1 MTTVPLD
8 KIIVAEGRRK
18 IDKKKLE
25 SLTESIK
32 ELGLINP
39 ISVTSDYT
47 LIAGY
52 HRLEAF
58 RTLGK
63 DEIPVMILDLKDAR
77 AELAEIDENLIRNE
91 LSVLE
96 QAECLK
102 RRKEIYESIH
112 PQTKKGGTHTSNAK
126 KLSADPALSFAKDT
140 ESKTGVS
147 ERTVQKN
154 VKIATDLAKPV
165 KDKIKN
171 TPIADKKSELEA
183 LAKVPKNQQAKVV
196 EKVLSGKAAS
206 VREVVEPKKPLT
218 HPAPCTPNHDQFCPQ
233 PGGYPP
239 ETDLPP
245 QQSLAEQLA
254 DQPPAPL
261 PANATMA
268 ERLARD
274 KKVLEW
280 NLKHT
285 APADHGKQDRLDRIA
300 RMEGHASAFIDD
312 LLPAKQMAIDEYRR
326 DHPEYQTLA
335 DLVVVAIDRMVSGKV
350 KQ

>member
-126 KLSADPALSFAKDT
+126 KLSADPALS
-140 ESKTGVS
+140 
-147 ERTVQKN
+147 R
-154 VKIATDLAKPV
+154 
-165 KDKIKN
+165 
-171 TPIADKKSELEA
+171 
-183 LAKVPKNQQAKVV
+183 
-196 EKVLSGKAAS
+196 
-206 VREVVEPKKPLT
+206 
-218 HPAPCTPNHDQFCPQ
+218 
-233 PGGYPP
+233 
-239 ETDLPP
+239 
-245 QQSLAEQLA
+245 
-254 DQPPAPL
+254 
-261 PANATMA
+261 
-268 ERLARD
+268 
-274 KKVLEW
+274 
-280 NLKHT
+280 
-285 APADHGKQDRLDRIA
+285 
-300 RMEGHASAFIDD
+300 
-312 LLPAKQMAIDEYRR
+312 
-326 DHPEYQTLA
+326 
-335 DLVVVAIDRMVSGKV
+335 
-350 KQ
+350 